1 MKSLRCSS
9 LFILVIS
16 LSCASCSER
25 KQLAEKRDKQ
35 AAEIT
40 RLKAELEVI
49 NAKFEKM
56 PPDVSNKLAEAT
68 QIFEKQS
75 AEVRALEA
83 EVTKLEAR
91 KSTLQSEFSSYQT
104 KYPIK

>member
-1 MKSLRCSS
+1 MKSLRFSS

-16 LSCASCSER
+16 LSGGSCSER
-25 KQLAEKRDKQ
+25 KQLAERRDKQ

-49 NAKFEKM
+49 NAKLEKM
-56 PPDVSNKLAEAT
+56 PPDVSNKLVEAT

-83 EVTKLEAR
+83 EVTKLDAR
-91 KSTLQSEFSSYQT
+91 KSALQSEFSSYQT